1 MANTD
6 SFKCG
11 TCGNH
16 IREDEAMTS
25 IPNKHRPNIV
35 QHFHAD
41 YTGCSEAEQRSGAA
55 YARKYGQRN
64 LKAMRSNVNIGL
76 EGERG

>member
-6 SFKCG
+6 TFKCG

-16 IREDEAMTS
+16 IRENEPQIA
-25 IPNKHRPNIV
+25 IANKHRPNIV

-41 YTGCSEAEQRSGAA
+41 YTGCSEAEQRQGAA
-55 YARKYGQRN
+55 YARKHGDARRKQS
-64 LKAMRSNVNIGL
+64 MSNINIGL